1 MGVSLLNPKMGL
13 VALIFSTVKGGADF
27 GLSNDG
33 VLGPSERL
41 FDMTFCDGLKL
52 SSENAPSIVRRKFK

>member
-1 MGVSLLNPKMGL
+1 MGL
-13 VALIFSTVKGGADF
+13 VALAFSAVKRGTDF

-33 VLGPSERL
+33 VLEPSERL
-41 FDMTFCDGLKL
+41 FDMAFCDALKL